1 MAQKT
6 EKNLEHDFI
15 KQYVGKNV
23 EIMLRPD
30 IPVVSGRLIQCNENY
45 VAIGDALL
53 AYPLIWGIRPVNND
67 KHDEPK
73 RPVISVP
80 VTEQK
85 GQKELVQQKT
95 EPLAPKEPKEKIE
108 QKKEFEP
115 ESKIEWLDKI
125 LEGELAYFSH
135 TFGFILSP
143 DLKKFKVPILEEGK
157 IFIHYNQISDPDLRA
172 KLLQLRTEKNNY
184 PKIEVTFKIGSNE
197 KGYVADDVREK
208 KEQTEQK
215 TQSPEKDLLSINIA
229 SALSEEGEI
238 EYYRRYEDV
247 PHGKIRT
254 KGNKLYTFYEE
265 DVTDPAL
272 SVFLECSPSAEGQLV
287 RFNKIEKGKKI
298 LIRNLEAAA
307 PFPEERLNEWEKSG
321 LLQKAKERMGL
332 IENDSEM
339 K

>member
-30 IPVVSGRLIQCNENY
+30 IPIVSGRLIQCNENY

-53 AYPLIWGIRPVNND
+53 AYPLIWGIKPVSNNNNND
-67 KHDEPK
+67 EQK

-95 EPLAPKEPKEKIE
+95 EPLAPKE
-108 QKKEFEP
+108 QEFEP
-115 ESKIEWLDKI
+115 EIKNEWQDKI
-125 LEGELAYFSH
+125 FEGELAYFNYS
-135 TFGFILSP
+135 FGYILSSE
-143 DLKKFKVPILEEGK
+143 LKNFNIPLTEKGK
-157 IFIHYNQISDPDLRA
+157 IFVHLNQITDPDLRD
-172 KLLQLRTEKNNY
+172 KLQNDRNNTR

-215 TQSPEKDLLSINIA
+215 TQSPEKDLLSADIA
-229 SALSEEGEI
+229 SAFSEEGEI

-332 IENDSEM
+332 VENDSQST
-339 K
+339 